1 MIDRNT
7 VPASHNTIE
16 QNVLDV
22 SAQFPVASHSNNK
35 LARDGRKPNRIRN
48 TRLSYET
55 VKQAAFGPPRLDGN
69 NSGRR
74 VSEAVQ

>member
-1 MIDRNT
+1 MSLRNF
-7 VPASHNTIE
+7 PSHHILTT
-16 QNVLDV
+16 
-22 SAQFPVASHSNNK
+22 SS
-35 LARDGRKPNRIRN
+35 RDGRKANRIRN
-48 TRLSYET
+48 TRLSYER